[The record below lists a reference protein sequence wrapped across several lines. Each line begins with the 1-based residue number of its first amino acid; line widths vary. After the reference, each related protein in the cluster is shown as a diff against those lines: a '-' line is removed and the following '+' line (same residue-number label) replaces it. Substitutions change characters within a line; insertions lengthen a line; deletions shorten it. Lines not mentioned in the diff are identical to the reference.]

1 MPNYDFLEP
10 EFTQPWEEWKKDPNP
25 ANSSTLLKTVDP
37 VINAA
42 LRTYAGPSPSPTIR
56 SRAKLLTL
64 HAAGSYDPNRAKL
77 RTHLMTQLQGLR
89 RHVAREGM
97 AVSIPEQVALDL
109 GHVREAEN
117 RLRDQLGREPS
128 DMEVA
133 DHTGLSRKR
142 LGYLR
147 QHKYTRSEGS
157 MQRPTEEGEDIYAPA
172 VAPAGNHT
180 AWHDFVYHDLDPV
193 DQVILEHSLG
203 LHGKPILQNQQIAQ
217 KLRLSPGAIS
227 QRKAKIQAKL
237 NLQDELHVF

>member
-42 LRTYAGPSPSPTIR
+42 LRTYAGPSP
-56 SRAKLLTL
+56 
-64 HAAGSYDPNRAKL
+64 RAKL